1 MFSAISKALE
11 GIMDAPADLAKDL
24 GTKSNNIL
32 VGATCGLAGS
42 GYRLAAQ
49 VALQPLNAA
58 TTSLGAFFG
67 SAFENLEK
75 SLDSKGWRHATA
87 AGLELRDLA
96 GKLKE
101 MGIEPTPGELQ
112 KLYLARE
119 TEAFRSG
126 DLQTALREGKKMAIE
141 SYTEMKLKSN
151 ILEYMEDPAFPLGD
165 VSEEDIKSLYSKVE
179 ISYTI
184 DSEGEMKTEIIGPA
198 IIKSILEGK
207 SSDDLKQTEFVGH
220 NNEKIVG
227 WKFKDTDTYLSEQG
241 RLKLRSMIQ
250 GAHLSASTALEYK
263 GDDIT
268 NAVAWREKW
277 SPSEAERFVK
287 ILKSEVGT
295 DKLIKTNTQATWD
308 LLEEFFGT
316 LAKHGRG

>member
-11 GIMDAPADLAKDL
+11 GMMDAPADLAKNL
-24 GTKSNNIL
+24 GAKSNNIL
-32 VGATCGLAGS
+32 VDATCGLAGS
-42 GYRLAAQ
+42 AYRLAAQ

-112 KLYLARE
+112 KLYLARQS
-119 TEAFRSG
+119 EAFKSG
-126 DLQTALREGKKMAIE
+126 DLQTALHEGRKMAIE

-151 ILEYMEDPAFPLGD
+151 ILEYMEDPSFPLGN
-165 VSEEDIKSLYSKVE
+165 VSEEDIKSLYNQVE

-184 DSEGEMKTEIIGPA
+184 DAEGKMKTEIVGPP
-198 IIKSILEGK
+198 IIKSIMEGK
-207 SSDDLKQTEFVGH
+207 NSEDLQQVLADGP
-220 NNEKIVG
+220 NGEKVVQ
-227 WKFKDTDTYLSEQG
+227 WRFKDTDTFLSEQG
-241 RLKLRSMIQ
+241 RVKLRSMIQ

-287 ILKSEVGT
+287 ILKSEIGT
-295 DKLIKTNTQATWD
+295 DKLIRTNNQATWD